1 MNKTLKLK
9 AHGKAFGKIA
19 EYQLL
24 SEAYLSPRQIL
35 FICWEFHPTNQSH
48 GIFFAQIW
56 NQRIELSLFK

>member
-24 SEAYLSPRQIL
+24 SEAYHLDKFSLYVGNNAGVFIRPIRATEYFLPKYGISGLS
-35 FICWEFHPTNQSH
+35 
-48 GIFFAQIW
+48 
-56 NQRIELSLFK
+56 